1 MASGSGLVTGV
12 GWDAL
17 GYERVF
23 DTSRQAA
30 VPGST
35 LPRDD
40 RASAVRLARHFEAR
54 AGYAVHE
61 ETDAVWMRDPGKTK
75 AGAKPPFTVLG
86 DLDAKTYRTSTLY
99 SRIALIR
106 ATDYGSLDLPGGS
119 PMDTTAQIEGF
130 EASPG
135 TASGFYKLS
144 LAVAFHQTEGF
155 EAHLRDRVAPAFF
168 RAFPKGR
175 IRLVGTAYD
184 YERRQG
190 CVRAGFVAAQ
200 YGVGAITNLDSLNAM
215 SRWTTLAPGD
225 QLRLVLDLG
234 ALALYPNVPYVPA
247 YRPGL
252 AVIFVPS
259 EPVAQQHGA
268 FPADWLDVY
277 GSRADFANR
286 SSVRGS
292 TERVHRRHVHS
303 ASLSTTAAL
312 DWINW
317 LIERAAD
324 HVRWSTDPT
333 GYLEGG
339 LIDFVTCFEHG
350 LTADR
355 LLRKGVAAQTAAQAS
370 LRKGAAFEVA
380 DILQELDAKWSGLP
394 SDLFKTLFRPSA
406 GAPLLK
412 QAFASAPKAVGALLT
427 SGVSD
432 AYAALEGTVKASIIR
447 HDKVQSAG
455 VLVRN
460 KALTA
465 EVLEDFDTFTGNVVR
480 ALRNTHH
487 GYMTSGDRQAR
498 PSRYLALVTGET
510 PDELAYIGVLSAL
523 AYLADPSGMVQRP
536 AYPMSLHP

>member
-1 MASGSGLVTGV
+1 MASGSGLVTNV

-23 DTSRQAA
+23 DASKQAA
-30 VPGST
+30 VTGST

-54 AGYAVHE
+54 AGYAVRE
-61 ETDAVWMRDPGKTK
+61 ETDAVWMRDPGKTT
-75 AGAKPPFTVLG
+75 AGAKQPFTVFG
-86 DLDAKTYRTSTLY
+86 DLDAKTYKTSPVYTQ
-99 SRIALIR
+99 IALIK
-106 ATDYGSLDLPGGS
+106 ATDYGSLDLPAGS
-119 PMDTTAQIEGF
+119 PMDTAAQIEGF
-130 EASPG
+130 EASPE

-155 EAHLRDRVAPAFF
+155 EAHLRDRIAPAFF
-168 RAFPKGR
+168 RAFPNGR

-190 CVRAGFVAAQ
+190 CVRGGFVAAQ
-200 YGVGAITNLDSLNAM
+200 YGLGAITDLDSLNAM
-215 SRWTTLAPGD
+215 SRWTALAPGN

-234 ALALYPNVPYVPA
+234 ALALYPTVPYVPA

-252 AVIFVPS
+252 VVIFVPGQ
-259 EPVAQQHGA
+259 PVAQQHGE
-268 FPADWLDVY
+268 FPGDWLDVY
-277 GSRADFANR
+277 GSRADFANQ
-286 SSVRGS
+286 SGTRGP
-292 TERVHRRHVHS
+292 TGRVHRRYVHS

-312 DWINW
+312 DWTDW

-333 GYLEGG
+333 GYLDGD

-355 LLRKGVAAQTAAQAS
+355 LLRKGVAAQTAAQTS

-380 DILQELDAKWSGLP
+380 DILQELDAKWSGSP

-412 QAFASAPKAVGALLT
+412 QAFASAPNAVGTLLT
-427 SGVSD
+427 TGVSD

-447 HDKVQSAG
+447 HDKVQSGG

-460 KALTA
+460 RTLTA
-465 EVLEDFDTFTGNVVR
+465 EVLENFDTFTGNVLR

-487 GYMTSGDRQAR
+487 GYMTSADKQAR

-536 AYPMSLHP
+536 PYPLGLHP